1 MKLNNPLAFV
11 LPMFLG
17 ASLTVVVGACAQ
29 DAGTVQEADT
39 EMQSDM
45 AQEMPAMD
53 GHSAGS
59 MEMQRIMMEGQK
71 MPMPPMSGNGDQDF
85 ASMMTMHHQQAIK
98 MIDVYEKQGGNA
110 ELMALAAQMKAAQQ
124 DEIRTMEPYA
134 K

>member
-1 MKLNNPLAFV
+1 MELTKPLAFM

-29 DAGTVQEADT
+29 DTGTAQEQGAG
-39 EMQSDM
+39 MQSDM
-45 AQEMPAMD
+45 AQDMPAMD

-59 MEMQRIMMEGQK
+59 MEMYKIMMDGQK
-71 MPMPPMSGNGDQDF
+71 MPMPAMSGNVDQDF

-98 MIDVYEKQGGNA
+98 MIDVYEKQGANA
-110 ELMALAAQMKAAQQ
+110 ELMALAAEMKAAQQ
-124 DEIRTMEPYA
+124 AEISTMAAFA

>member
-1 MKLNNPLAFV
+1 MKLNKPLAFM

-17 ASLTVVVGACAQ
+17 AGLTVVVGACAQ
-29 DAGTVQEADT
+29 DSETAQEQDT
-39 EMQSDM
+39 GMQSDM
-45 AQEMPAMD
+45 AQDMPAMD

-59 MEMQRIMMEGQK
+59 TEMHRIMMDSQK
-71 MPMPPMSGNGDQDF
+71 MPMPPMSGNVDQDF

-110 ELMALAAQMKAAQQ
+110 ELMALAAEMKAAQQ
-124 DEIRTMEPYA
+124 DEIKTMAAYT